1 MNENRPCCCRKKNVR
16 TKTVSL
22 KFKRSELL
30 YDCANLGYVHGDT
43 MHTDDEHDR
52 HQVMDIVEDGNVDRV
67 TRILNLVMSEVREA
81 LYPYTKVEAENG
93 DSREDTLT
101 EVEEYTISMLVPDE
115 FSSTTQTYLENLIH
129 ELLVDR
135 VMADWCSITYP
146 EKEGIWR
153 TKADEVLRN
162 INKAKNFR
170 MGKKLRPLHPW

>member
-1 MNENRPCCCRKKNVR
+1 MSYNSPYCGKKDVR
-16 TKTVSL
+16 TKTVKL
-22 KFKRSELL
+22 IFKRSELL
-30 YDCANLGYVHGDT
+30 DDCAQLGYVHGDT
-43 MHTDDEHDR
+43 MQTDDEHAK

-67 TRILNLVMSEVREA
+67 TRVLNLVMSEMREV
-81 LYPYTKVEAENG
+81 LYPYTKTEAEDG
-93 DSREDTLT
+93 DSRVDTLT
-101 EVEEYTISMLVPDE
+101 EVEEYTVSLLVPDA

-146 EKEGIWR
+146 EKEGTWR
-153 TKADEVLRN
+153 IKAEEALRS

>member
-93 DSREDTLT
+93 ESRVDTLT
-101 EVEEYTISMLVPDE
+101 EVDEYTISMLVPDE

-153 TKADEVLRN
+153 TKADEVLHN

>member
-52 HQVMDIVEDGNVDRV
+52 HQVMDIVEEGNVDRV
-67 TRILNLVMSEVREA
+67 TRILNLVMSEVRET

-93 DSREDTLT
+93 ESREDTLT
-101 EVEEYTISMLVPDE
+101 EVDEYTISMLVPDE

>member
-1 MNENRPCCCRKKNVR
+1 MNSYPCCKKNVR
-16 TKTVSL
+16 TKTVTL
-22 KFKRSELL
+22 VFKRSELL
-30 YDCANLGYVHGDT
+30 YDCAQLGYVHGDT
-43 MHTDDEHDR
+43 MPTDDEHAK

-67 TRILNLVMSEVREA
+67 TRVLNLVMSEVREA
-81 LYPYTKVEAENG
+81 LYPYTRTDVEDG

-101 EVEEYTISMLVPDE
+101 EVAEYTVSMLVPDA

-146 EKEGIWR
+146 EKEATWR
-153 TKADEVLRN
+153 LKAEEALRN

-170 MGKKLRPLHPW
+170 MGAKLRPLHPW

>member
-1 MNENRPCCCRKKNVR
+1 MHNCPCKKNVR

-22 KFKRSELL
+22 VFKRSELL
-30 YDCANLGYVHGDT
+30 YDCANLGFVHGDT

-67 TRILNLVMSEVREA
+67 TRILNLTMAEVREA
-81 LYPYTKVEAENG
+81 LYPYTKEEAQDG
-93 DSREDTLT
+93 DSRVDTLT
-101 EVEEYTISMLVPDE
+101 EGEEYTVSLLVPDE
-115 FSSTTQTYLENLIH
+115 FSKTTQTLLEQLIH

-135 VMADWCSITYP
+135 VMQDWLSITYP
-146 EKEGIWR
+146 EKAGIWAG
-153 TKADEVLRN
+153 KADEVLRK

>member
-1 MNENRPCCCRKKNVR
+1 MSTNRPCCGNKNVR
-16 TKTVSL
+16 TKVVTLV
-22 KFKRSELL
+22 FKRSELL

-43 MHTDDEHDR
+43 MQTDDEHQR

-67 TRILNLVMSEVREA
+67 TRVLNLVMSEIREA
-81 LYPYTKVEAENG
+81 LYPYTRTDANDG
-93 DSREDTLT
+93 DSRVDTLT
-101 EVEEYTISMLVPDE
+101 EVEEYTVSMLVPDA

-146 EKEGIWR
+146 EKEMTWR
-153 TKADEVLRN
+153 VKAEEALRN

>member
-1 MNENRPCCCRKKNVR
+1 MCDNHPCCHKKNVQ

-22 KFKRSELL
+22 VLKRSELL

-43 MHTDDEHDR
+43 MHADDEHDR

-67 TRILNLVMSEVREA
+67 TRILNLAMSEIREA
-81 LYPYTKVEAENG
+81 LYPYTKEEAQNG
-93 DSREDTLT
+93 DSRVDTLS
-101 EVEEYTISMLVPDE
+101 EVEEYTISMFVPDG

-146 EKEGIWR
+146 EKEGVWR
-153 TKADEVLRN
+153 MKADETLRK

-170 MGKKLRPLHPW
+170 IGKKRLTLHPW